1 MADISEQN
9 TNDLPLPDNAQ
20 RCNNINF
27 AIEKLRLT
35 NKSICEVEAKIQLI
49 PQFPFCYGPDDLRI
63 AKEELNRWITER
75 SENLGELNLCLPCPI
90 TECLHNSQFGT
101 KISPSLNQNKKR
113 QHDATN
119 DNNFQ
124 IPSKT
129 AKQSKITKNNNT
141 ITETGKSTI
150 NTLNR
155 NRTIFSRETRPDLS
169 YAQALNPL
177 SQPPKLIQM
186 EPLNGETAET
196 TPIIPLT
203 ENRKTKNINNP
214 EINQTQTGFTMFDA
228 IQELKS
234 FFQLYPGLVQACEKM
249 SKTQDKND
257 KLNIF
262 LQGICTQ
269 I

>member
-1 MADISEQN
+1 MSILGQIDANRKTNQNIMARTKQKLSSAEGIAVSSLGEISGEGVGEGERGDGKREEEPTAIEMADISEQN
-9 TNDLPLPDNAQ
+9 SNDLPLPEDAH
-20 RCNNINF
+20 RCSNINF

-49 PQFPFCYGPDDLRI
+49 PQFPFCYGPDDLRV

-75 SENLGELNLCLPCPI
+75 NENLG
-90 TECLHNSQFGT
+90 
-101 KISPSLNQNKKR
+101 K
-113 QHDATN
+113 
-119 DNNFQ
+119 
-124 IPSKT
+124 
-129 AKQSKITKNNNT
+129 
-141 ITETGKSTI
+141 GKSTI

-155 NRTIFSRETRPDLS
+155 NRTIIPRETRPDLS

-177 SQPPKLIQM
+177 SQPPQLIQM
-186 EPLNGETAET
+186 EPLNGETAEA
-196 TPIIPLT
+196 TPIISFT
-203 ENRKTKNINNP
+203 ENRKTKNKNDP

-262 LQGICTQ
+262 LQGICTL